1 MAGKYQRRK
10 RQRGSIEVLPSGA
23 LRVKVYAG
31 IDPVTKRRRYLTETI
46 PSGPDAA
53 KSAEKA
59 LTRLSNHVAERRNPR
74 TTATVNQLLDRWLDV
89 LDVEASTRR
98 GYVSKIDKHIRPFVG
113 SVPVARVDAE
123 VLDALYAD
131 LRKCKEH
138 CRGRSTIEHRT
149 PRPHE
154 CNEHVGT
161 PCTPPDPTCRSCQRM
176 CMPHACTPLSDSS
189 IRAIHWILSGA
200 FRRAVRWDWLAMNP
214 ADYAE
219 PPPMPKPDPRPPTP
233 EEAARII
240 DKAFRLDP
248 DWATFLWVA
257 MTTGARRGELCALR
271 WSDVDFENSVLTI
284 RHALFRNDSGGLME
298 KDTKTH
304 QQRRVVLD
312 PETAN
317 VLREHHQRSQQRVQA
332 LDVEL
337 AESAYVFSPHPD
349 GDEPWVPDSVTQR
362 YRRMTERL
370 GIETTL
376 KNLRHYSATEL
387 LAAGVDLRT
396 IAGRLGHGSGGATTL
411 RVYAAWTSEAD
422 QRAADTLAGRMPR
435 RRAMQDGSTGTST
448 ADNPDVDRSEAGV
461 RYEQI
466 AFDLRGAITAG
477 ILRPGDSLPPV
488 KDLAARYEVAVG
500 TAHRAVSL
508 LSEDGLVRIS
518 RGRRATVA
526 NQRL

>member
-1 MAGKYQRRK
+1 MARKYQRRK
-10 RQRGSIEVLPSGA
+10 RQRGFVEELPSGA
-23 LRVKVYAG
+23 LRAKVYAG
-31 IDPVTKRRRYLTETI
+31 IDPVSKRRRYLTETI
-46 PSGPDAA
+46 PPGPEAA

-59 LTRLSNHVAERRNPR
+59 LTRLVNQIDERKNPR

-113 SVPVARVDAE
+113 SLPVARVDAE
-123 VLDALYAD
+123 ILDALYAD

-138 CRGRSTIEHRT
+138 CRGRSTMEHRT
-149 PRPHE
+149 PQPHE
-154 CNEHVGT
+154 CDEHTGT
-161 PCTPPDPTCRSCQRM
+161 PCTPPNPTCRSCQRM
-176 CMPHACTPLSDSS
+176 CKPHACTPLSDSS

-200 FRRAVRWDWLAMNP
+200 FRRAVRWDWLAVNP

-219 PPPMPKPDPRPPTP
+219 PPPMPQPDPRPPTP
-233 EEAARII
+233 DEAARII
-240 DKAFRLDP
+240 EKASRLDP

-271 WSDVDFENSVLTI
+271 WSDVNLDTLVLTI
-284 RHALFRNDSGGLME
+284 RRALYRDHRGVQME
-298 KDTKTH
+298 KDTKSH

-312 PETAN
+312 PETADI
-317 VLREHHQRSQQRVQA
+317 LREHHQRLQERAQA
-332 LDVEL
+332 LGVEP

-349 GDEPWVPDSVTQR
+349 GQEAWVPDSVTQR
-362 YRRMTERL
+362 YMRMTERL
-370 GIETTL
+370 GIKTTL

-422 QRAADTLAGRMPR
+422 QRAANTLAGRMPR
-435 RRAMQDGSTGTST
+435 RRAVPGGSTGTST
-448 ADNPDVDRSEAGV
+448 VADPDVDRSEASGP
-461 RYEQI
+461 YEQI
-466 AFDLRGAITAG
+466 AFDLRGAIAAG
-477 ILRPGDSLPPV
+477 ILRSGDYLPTV
-488 KDLAARYEVAVG
+488 KDLATRYDVAVG

-508 LSEDGLVRIS
+508 LHEEGLVHVS
-518 RGRRATVA
+518 RGRRAVVA
-526 NQRL
+526 